1 MALMLPTML
10 LSCSDNN
17 NEPNEGEMSAAKQAI
32 IAQCVNNVVVPTYKS
47 LADASMD
54 LASVCADL
62 KENPTQE
69 NVNKAC
75 EKWVEARKYWELSEA
90 FLYGAASDYNIDPHI
105 DSWPLQKSKLDQ
117 TLSNADLFAELDTDG
132 SPTSAIWTQQLL
144 TATPVQLWQR
154 ICSTCPLRRSS
165 ALTLLKWAA

>member
-1 MALMLPTML
+1 MNAKKLLKGSLMALMLPTML

-17 NEPNEGEMSAAKQAI
+17 NEPNESEKSAEKQAI

-75 EKWVEARKYWELSEA
+75 KKWVEARKYWELS
-90 FLYGAASDYNIDPHI
+90 
-105 DSWPLQKSKLDQ
+105 
-117 TLSNADLFAELDTDG
+117 
-132 SPTSAIWTQQLL
+132 
-144 TATPVQLWQR
+144 
-154 ICSTCPLRRSS
+154 
-165 ALTLLKWAA
+165 